1 MLRVILL
8 WWLCLLGAAVRG
20 QDETEVPDIFFDFGT
35 DAGDDVLP
43 PNDDGYSNPITISDE
58 FTFFASR
65 YSTLFV
71 SKPSP
76 DTVGGIKEFLKRHGL
91 ICILLYDAWLVLSSR
106 MIDRRCSKF
115 STQETSAH
123 SLHYVVTCRQM

>member
-1 MLRVILL
+1 MLR
-8 WWLCLLGAAVRG
+8 AAVRG

-43 PNDDGYSNPITISDE
+43 PNDDGYSDPITISDE

-71 SKPSP
+71 SIKGDATIMSCSM
-76 DTVGGIKEFLKRHGL
+76 TVTKVDFILAYFLKPHDL
-91 ICILLYDAWLVLSSR
+91 ACVDTILLFEVWLVVSSVLVKSQR
-106 MIDRRCSKF
+106 S
-115 STQETSAH
+115 
-123 SLHYVVTCRQM
+123 